1 MHTRL
6 ARLVV
11 LLLMALVPVA
21 CGKDSSSPTSPTPSP
36 SSGPTRVIGL
46 SGSLAFGDVPVG
58 GQRDL
63 TFTIANSGTQA
74 LTVTGMTVTGGLA
87 THTTASWTSGTIAAG
102 GSQTVSVRF
111 APTTAG
117 SYNGTLTVNGDQT
130 SGTNTMPIS
139 GTATAPSFQG
149 TWAGRYVIDRCD
161 GTGSVQDIF
170 CSNNRGIFPPGTSLP
185 ISMTFTQT
193 GNTVNGTF
201 AFGQVTGVG
210 NGVVGPDG
218 VLTLQGTATSG
229 SISASIASWSTR
241 IENGQMVGSV
251 TYNFTERTTPGIAT
265 VVTRLSGVTRR

>member
-11 LLLMALVPVA
+11 LMLTALVPVA
-21 CGKDSSSPTSPTPSP
+21 CGKNSSTPTSPTPST
-36 SSGPTRVIGL
+36 SGPTRVIGL
-46 SGSLAFGDVPVG
+46 SGSLAFGEVAVG

-63 TFTIANSGTQA
+63 TFTISNTGTQA
-74 LTVTGMTVTGGLA
+74 LTVTGMTVTGGLSA
-87 THTTASWTSGTIAAG
+87 HTTATWTNGTIASGA
-102 GSQTVSVRF
+102 SQPVTVRF

-117 SYNGTLTVNGDQT
+117 SYTGTLTVNGDQT
-130 SGTNTMPIS
+130 SGTNTLPIS

-161 GTGSVQDIF
+161 GTGSIQDLL
-170 CSNNRGIFPPGTSLP
+170 CSSNRGHFPPGTSLP
-185 ISMTFTQT
+185 ISMTFTQN
-193 GNTVNGTF
+193 GNAVSGTF

-218 VLTLQGTATSG
+218 VLTLQGTATAST
-229 SISASIASWSTR
+229 ISASIASWNTR

-251 TYNFTERTTPGIAT
+251 TYNFSERTTPGVAT
-265 VVTRLSGVTRR
+265 VVARLSGVTRR